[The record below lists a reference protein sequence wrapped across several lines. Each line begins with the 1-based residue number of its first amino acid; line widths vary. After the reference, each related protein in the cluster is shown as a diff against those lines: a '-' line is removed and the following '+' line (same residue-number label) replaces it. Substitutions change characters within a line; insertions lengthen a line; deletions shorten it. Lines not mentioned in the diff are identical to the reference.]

1 MSGMILIEGFL
12 WSPLSFLLL
21 SSVFQSANADFEEAA
36 RVCGANVRETVTRI
50 SLRMALP
57 ALTAVAL
64 LIIVRSIE
72 AFEVPA
78 LVGLPGKVKV
88 LTTDIY
94 LDIKESVPP
103 DLGYSSAFSLVLL
116 VLAAILIA
124 FYARISRDASRFH
137 TVTGRGFRPR
147 PFDLGRVRA
156 LGGAAILLNFFLI
169 LVVPTAG
176 LVWLSV
182 MPYSQTMSFDGLKLA
197 NLDNYRVVFHSPY
210 YLELVWKTLVIAAGS
225 ATAVMVLTTIAGWLT
240 VRRRRGAWALDQ
252 LATIPLIFP
261 GIVMGVAMI
270 QIFLAAPIPIYG
282 TLMALVFAFTVRYL
296 PYGMRYASAGVLQVH
311 PELEEAAGVSGATLG
326 IILRRIVAP
335 LTAPAIVAGWLFIF
349 LIAARDLSLAVILA
363 SPSAQPVAV
372 AMFDLWANG
381 QATELAAFGLIWTAM
396 MTVIATGFYLLGRR
410 TTGAALRT

>member
-1 MSGMILIEGFL
+1 
-12 WSPLSFLLL
+12 
-21 SSVFQSANADFEEAA
+21 
-36 RVCGANVRETVTRI
+36 
-50 SLRMALP
+50 
-57 ALTAVAL
+57 
-64 LIIVRSIE
+64 
-72 AFEVPA
+72 
-78 LVGLPGKVKV
+78 V

-116 VLAAILIA
+116 VLAAMLIA

-147 PFDLGRVRA
+147 PFDLGRARA
-156 LGGAAILLNFFLI
+156 LGGAAILFNFILI

-182 MPYSQTMSFDGLKLA
+182 MPYSQTMSLEGLRLA

-225 ATAVMVLTTIAGWLT
+225 ASAVMALTVIAGWLT
-240 VRRRRGAWALDQ
+240 VRRRSGAWVLDP

-311 PELEEAAGVSGATLG
+311 PELEEAAGVSGASLRT
-326 IILRRIVAP
+326 ILRRIVVP

-410 TTGAALRT
+410 TTGAALRA